1 MTVAAN
7 VLDHPD
13 DITKLMENARRASD
27 LMKAL
32 SHEARLM
39 ILCLLVEGE
48 KPVSELERRLGLPQA
63 SVSQHLAR
71 LRGDTLVKARRDGRM
86 IHYSIATPEVTKLMT
101 TLHNIYCNPK
111 C

>member
-1 MTVAAN
+1 MNVAEH
-7 VLDHPD
+7 VLERPD
-13 DITKLMENARRASD
+13 EIAQLMENARRASE

-32 SHEARLM
+32 SHEARLT

-71 LRGDTLVKARRDGRM
+71 LRGDALVKARRDGRM
-86 IHYSIATPEVTKLMT
+86 IHYSIATPEVTKIMT
-101 TLHNIYCNPK
+101 TLHDIYCSPR